1 MSGSVSLINGHID
14 NHHIDLWV
22 EGYQCTGGSNTAS
35 YLGTYKADS
44 IREAVQQWVAENP
57 KERERYVDISRLT
70 YWGCKFYN
78 NECHA
83 RRSFG

>member
-1 MSGSVSLINGHID
+1 MSDSVSLINGHID
-14 NHHIDLWV
+14 NHNIDLWV

-44 IREAVQQWVAENP
+44 LREAVQQWVAENP